1 MLRMEIVRYDSAG
14 GIVFDGDRLLLLRKS
29 ALGEVVLPKGHIE
42 PGETAE
48 GAALRETVEET
59 GYTKLEVLA
68 DLGTLQA
75 QFPFKGDWY
84 IRSEHYFVMRLIDR
98 ERGHVD
104 DYDDAEHDRLRREV
118 LGLQRRRLELD
129 RAVAEASLLA
139 RRRITQVT
147 SRDSQ
152 EVTHGH

>member
-14 GIVFDGDRLLLLRKS
+14 GVVFEGGRVLLLRES
-29 ALGEVVLPKGHIE
+29 ALWGGVLPKGHIE

-84 IRSEHYFVMRLIDR
+84 IRTEHYYVMRLVNH
-98 ERGHVD
+98 ERGGVG
-104 DYDDAEHDRLRREV
+104 DYDDAE
-118 LGLQRRRLELD
+118 
-129 RAVAEASLLA
+129 
-139 RRRITQVT
+139 
-147 SRDSQ
+147 
-152 EVTHGH
+152 

>member
-29 ALGEVVLPKGHIE
+29 ALGEVVLPKGHVE

-104 DYDDAEHDRLRREV
+104 DYDDAEHDQGTFEQLWVAPEAAASLVTYEPARSFV
-118 LGLQRRRLELD
+118 M
-129 RAVAEASLLA
+129 RAVEWW
-139 RRRITQVT
+139 RR
-147 SRDSQ
+147 SNDNSAK
-152 EVTHGH
+152 